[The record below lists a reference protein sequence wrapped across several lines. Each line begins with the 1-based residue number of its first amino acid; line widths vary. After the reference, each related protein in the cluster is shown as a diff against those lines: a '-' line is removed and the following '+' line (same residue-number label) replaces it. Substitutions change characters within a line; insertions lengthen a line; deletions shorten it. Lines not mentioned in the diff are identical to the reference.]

1 MAARLVVGG
10 FASSEEEQERASAEN
25 ASSVLDRVPR
35 VVLPKPRVEAPCH
48 LLLGDGSGG
57 GGGGDGRQR
66 HHLKS

>member
-10 FASSEEEQERASAEN
+10 FASSEEGERGASAEC
-25 ASSVLDRVPR
+25 ACSVPDRGPR
-35 VVLPKPRVEAPCH
+35 VVLPEPRVEAPRH
-48 LLLGDGSGG
+48 LLLGGGS